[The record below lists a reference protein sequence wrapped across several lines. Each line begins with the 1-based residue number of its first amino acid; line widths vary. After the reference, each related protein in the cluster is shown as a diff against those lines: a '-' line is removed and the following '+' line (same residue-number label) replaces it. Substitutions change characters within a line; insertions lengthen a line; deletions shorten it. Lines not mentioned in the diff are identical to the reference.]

1 MSPLESKENMNVKS
15 EKNITDE
22 FQYTVYIMFRLQ

>member
-22 FQYTVYIMFRLQ
+22 FQYTVYIMLRLQ